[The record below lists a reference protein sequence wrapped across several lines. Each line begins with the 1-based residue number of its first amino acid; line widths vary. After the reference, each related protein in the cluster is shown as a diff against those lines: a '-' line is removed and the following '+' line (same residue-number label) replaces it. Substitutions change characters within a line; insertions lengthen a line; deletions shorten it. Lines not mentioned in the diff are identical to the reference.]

1 MAKQHLSK
9 AFFGKDNCLK
19 VYLNDKLECYF
30 EFGTPKKQS
39 SSQEDKKWVWK
50 PVKFNDAELG
60 EMIGVLEGRKES
72 VSFFHNFKGEKTQIW
87 VRKNDDK
94 FSIKVK
100 ELAKGLNFG
109 EQMVL
114 RELLGHCIVRM
125 NLVF

>member
-1 MAKQHLSK
+1 MVKQHLSR

-19 VYLNDKLECYF
+19 IYLNDKLECYF
-30 EFGTPKKQS
+30 EFGTPKT
-39 SSQEDKKWVWK
+39 KKGEGWNWK
-50 PVKFNDAELG
+50 AVKFNDAELG

-72 VSFFHNFKGEKTQIW
+72 VSFFHNFKGDKTQIW
-87 VRKNDDK
+87 IRKNSDK
-94 FSIKVK
+94 FSIKVR

-114 RELLGHCIVRM
+114 KELLGHCIVRM